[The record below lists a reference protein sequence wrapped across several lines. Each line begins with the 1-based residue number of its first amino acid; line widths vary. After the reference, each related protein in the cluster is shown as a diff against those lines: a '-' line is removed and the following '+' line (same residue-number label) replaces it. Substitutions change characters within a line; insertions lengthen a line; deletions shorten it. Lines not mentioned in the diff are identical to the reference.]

1 MLLENLHFENQLRH
15 PVYPPLLPAA
25 IAWPSLAAAHSC
37 GHLPSAK
44 PGDWIGYKVPA
55 GPSDHP
61 RTGPSLDALRQL
73 DRLALQ
79 LPQGRLLQTRLTK
92 PKNVKYES
100 CCHKTTEMSEAI
112 ASWADSVAFERR
124 EENVS
129 CPCFEYR
136 GYIQI

>member
-15 PVYPPLLPAA
+15 
-25 IAWPSLAAAHSC
+25 SC
-37 GHLPSAK
+37 GSTFATCSDCLAIPCCSPFMWAFAKRKARGLDWVQSARRS
-44 PGDWIGYKVPA
+44 I
-55 GPSDHP
+55 GPSRD
-61 RTGPSLDALRQL
+61 RGLDALRQL

-79 LPQGRLLQTRLTK
+79 LPQGRLLHTRLTK

-136 GYIQI
+136 GYIQV